1 MCYRLFISKK
11 KWTDN
16 YKNQKKSKQTRG
28 RASPSQSFI
37 WELPWGILCTTE
49 VRVPYYSHKSAKSV
63 ERNRNVLVH

>member
-16 YKNQKKSKQTRG
+16 YKNKKKSKQTRG

-37 WELPWGILCTTE
+37 WELPWGIFYALPKYVCPITPTKARSRWRETE
-49 VRVPYYSHKSAKSV
+49 MF
-63 ERNRNVLVH
+63 